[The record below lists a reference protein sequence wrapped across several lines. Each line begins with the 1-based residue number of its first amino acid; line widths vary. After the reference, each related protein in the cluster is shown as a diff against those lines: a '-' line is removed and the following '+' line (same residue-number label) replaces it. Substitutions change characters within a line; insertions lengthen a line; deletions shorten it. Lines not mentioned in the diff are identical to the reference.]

1 MSIYSIYNDLKYDM
15 SIIEKDILK
24 NIKEIIKEINPKN
37 IHELFYIYCYLLMKG
52 YFSKDKYYEYSDI
65 DENLEIDEVTFNE
78 FKIYS
83 GKGVCRHNATQV
95 NKILKTLEINSN
107 FIGLNVQKINTNNLM
122 NFTPNIGECLKIS
135 NSVIDKF
142 NHASVYVETNVSDFI
157 LDPTNLCEI
166 EIIKNKEIYCPTGE
180 YVVNMNFLKKTLP
193 NKEYKEKSTIK
204 KEDLIEY
211 YKVAK
216 EKIINNK
223 NIIEEFYKN
232 NEEKYKEISK
242 KLEYFKLSY

>member
-1 MSIYSIYNDLKYDM
+1 MSIYDIYNDLKYDM
-15 SIIEKDILK
+15 SFIEKDILK
-24 NIKEIIKEINPKN
+24 NIRKIIKELNPEN

-83 GKGVCRHNATQV
+83 GKGVCRHSATQL
-95 NKILKTLEINSN
+95 NKILKTLDINSN
-107 FIGLNVQKINTNNLM
+107 FIGLNLQKINTENLM
-122 NFTPNIGECLKIS
+122 DFTPNIGECLKTSS
-135 NSVIDKF
+135 NNIDKL
-142 NHASVYVETNVSDFI
+142 NHAAVYVKTKESNYI
-157 LDPTNLCEI
+157 IDPTNLCEI
-166 EIIKNKEIYCPTGE
+166 EIIKDSEIYCPSGE
-180 YVVNMNFLKKTLP
+180 YIIDKNTLKKCLI
-193 NKEYKEKSTIK
+193 NKKHNKKSYITKEQLIK
-204 KEDLIEY
+204 Y
-211 YKVAK
+211 YMASK

-223 NIIEEFYKN
+223 NLIEQFYMD